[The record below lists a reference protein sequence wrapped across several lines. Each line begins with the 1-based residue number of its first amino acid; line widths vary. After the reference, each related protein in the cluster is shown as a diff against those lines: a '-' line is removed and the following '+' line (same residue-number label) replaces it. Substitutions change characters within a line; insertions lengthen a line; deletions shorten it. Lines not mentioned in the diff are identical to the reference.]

1 MGIGRGFGKL
11 LLFGEHSAVYGYPA
25 LGVRLDWSLE
35 VVVTDSPEWEFPA
48 VVTDRYRAALIDT
61 IGTVVGRDHGPFSVT
76 VHGNLP
82 LSVGLGSSAAFCTA
96 LLRAID
102 PVRFAD
108 DEVLWRGAHAL
119 EHVFHGRPSGIDT
132 GLSVHPGASVFSFK
146 RRADDRGSTTEPGS
160 ASTSSEPGRVSP
172 IPQRASIALPHG
184 YLLLCAIPR
193 TASTATLVQ
202 RVADCREGDPEGT
215 RAIMEELGKVAERV
229 AHGANGKRPSL
240 GEVGELATRAHRAL
254 VRLGVSSVELDEG
267 VRLLEQAGALG
278 AKLSGAGGGGAF
290 YGVFQTHAAAVS
302 AAAAMRSW
310 VESERLTVDGR
321 PIVTIVETGPH
332 L

>member
-35 VVVTDSPEWEFPA
+35 VMVSDSPEWEFPA
-48 VVTDRYRAALIDT
+48 VVTDRYRAALIDSLDT
-61 IGTVVGRDHGPFSVT
+61 IVGSDHGPFAISVC
-76 VHGNLP
+76 GDLP

-96 LLRAID
+96 LLRAIN

-108 DEVLWRGAHAL
+108 TESLWHAAHAL

-132 GLSVHPGASVFSFK
+132 GLSVYAGASLFTRNSG
-146 RRADDRGSTTEPGS
+146 ADEQGGAFDSGS
-160 ASTSSEPGRVSP
+160 ASLSTEHAVVSP
-172 IPQRASIALPHG
+172 VPQREPIALPHG

-193 TASTATLVQ
+193 TASTAALVQ
-202 RVADCREGDPEGT
+202 RVADRRASDPDGT
-215 RAIMEELGKVAERV
+215 VAIMEELGKVAERV
-229 AHGANGKRPSL
+229 AHGADGKRPSL
-240 GEVGELATRAHRAL
+240 GETGELATRAHRAL

-267 VRLLEQAGALG
+267 VRLLEKAGALG

-290 YGVFQTHAAAVS
+290 YGVFQTHAAAET
-302 AAAAMRSW
+302 AAAAARSW

-332 L
+332 P